1 MESLTGT
8 RRYGGSSVLS
18 DQTVRPGE
26 YVARD
31 FQTGLVRRKYGDAPN
46 FTERGAVEGVQANGG
61 VAFVVRED
69 ELPLDK
75 PEVLLI
81 PSAHNETV
89 RVDSDTGRVLGREMI
104 LSVEPCRDACR
115 TTS

>member
-31 FQTGLVRRKYGDAPN
+31 FQTGLVWRKYGGAPN

-69 ELPLDK
+69 ELPLDLHADK

-104 LSVEPCRDACR
+104 LSVEPCRDA
-115 TTS
+115 